1 MVCLTANKLIPIISS
16 PTTNKDASLSLSIL
30 SSRHTIYSQKSSL
43 LIYKDMLSFINK
55 PTPFINSFHFW
66 KRPLMRNSLFSRF
79 FRVSLFFVFSVFL
92 SVLLVGF
99 SFIKARRGV
108 LFSFL
113 SRYGMS
119 NFLMS
124 MFPSWSSINVFRR
137 GRILAR

>member
-1 MVCLTANKLIPIISS
+1 M
-16 PTTNKDASLSLSIL
+16 
-30 SSRHTIYSQKSSL
+30 SSL
-43 LIYKDMLSFINK
+43 MRMKMIRMKLLKGFSRFINK
-55 PTPFINSFHFW
+55 YHFGMKSLDVIYKGICFFFINLVDRMNSLFPKM
-66 KRPLMRNSLFSRF
+66 KRLFVGISLFSRF

-92 SVLLVGF
+92 SVLFVGF

-137 GRILAR
+137 GRIPAR